1 MTLEEAARN
10 IGRSVTFTYPGER
23 WSEDGVITS
32 VNAHWVFV
40 RYGTDSNSKATAAA
54 QLKIAEVTA

>member
-10 IGRSVTFTYPGER
+10 IGRSVTFTSPRYGVR
-23 WSEDGVITS
+23 DGVITS

-40 RYGTDSNSKATAAA
+40 RYGTDTNSKGTDPAR
-54 QLKIAEVTA
+54 LKFTEVSA